1 MEIHILGPLEAS
13 EDGQLLDL
21 GPPKQRA
28 LLALLVLHR
37 NQVVSADRLIDE
49 LWAGRP
55 PAAAG
60 KSIQVYVSQ
69 LRKNL
74 GADAI
79 ESRAGGYRLSVA
91 ADVDR
96 FDRLAGKGRDLL
108 QRGEPRR
115 AAEVLR
121 EALSLWRGP
130 PLADV
135 AYESFAQGEIAR
147 LEELRLSTL
156 EERIDADLA
165 DGRQAE
171 LVPELQGLVQD
182 NPLRER
188 LRAQLML
195 ALYRTGRQAEALE
208 TYRNARQMLKDELG
222 LEPSRELQE
231 LEQAILRQ
239 DEALGAAAR
248 PRLLPAARPA
258 YAFGVAAV
266 LALIAAAAVAVG
278 LTRGGGRVSVAPESL
293 AVVDPATNRIVG
305 DVQLHS
311 IPNSVAVGAGSVWA
325 TSTEDRTLFRVD
337 PKQRTIVK
345 TIALPGAP
353 ANVAFGAGAVW
364 LPYLVREAGAADP
377 FAGDGAVL
385 RIDSRYGYTQ
395 KTIATGEGLGNDFN
409 DAIAATNKD
418 VWVVDPPGVVTRIDA
433 ASSAVAGKWH
443 FPSAYAVATGNGAA
457 WVLTG
462 DGLAGITA
470 RRGSKPVMISLGT
483 TVSGGS
489 SLAAEAIAVGAGS
502 VWTANFLRRESC
514 EPLISS
520 CPETGNV
527 FRIDPG
533 TNLVETTI
541 GGGLRRPIGAAYG
554 EGALWLIDDRSLF
567 RIDPAKD
574 RVVARIGLAE
584 KPVAV
589 AAGDGGVWVA
599 FGTEK

>member
-13 EDGQLLDL
+13 EDGQSLDL

-37 NQVVSADRLIDE
+37 NEIDE

-60 KSIQVYVSQ
+60 KSVQVYVSQ
-69 LRKNL
+69 LRKTL

-79 ESRAGGYRLSVA
+79 ESRAGGYRLNLA

-96 FDRLAGKGRDLL
+96 FDRLAEEGRDLL
-108 QRGEPRR
+108 HRGEPRR

-121 EALSLWRGP
+121 EALSPWRGP

-135 AYESFAQGEIAR
+135 AYESFAQSEIAR
-147 LEELRLSTL
+147 LEEVRLSTL

-165 DGRQAE
+165 GGREGE
-171 LVPELQGLVQD
+171 LVPELQRLVRD

-208 TYRNARQMLKDELG
+208 AYRDARRILKDELG
-222 LEPSRELQE
+222 LEPSRELQQ

-239 DEALGAAAR
+239 DEALGAAVR

-258 YAFGVAAV
+258 YAFGVAAF
-266 LALIAAAAVAVG
+266 LAVIAAAAVAVG

-305 DVQLHS
+305 DVHLHS
-311 IPNSVAVGAGSVWA
+311 IPNSVAVGGGSVWV

-345 TIALPGAP
+345 AIALPGAP

-364 LPYLVREAGAADP
+364 LPYLIRATGGQDP

-385 RIDSRYGYTQ
+385 RVDPRYGYSQ
-395 KTIATGEGLGNDFN
+395 KTVATDEGFSNTYD
-409 DAIAATNKD
+409 DAIAATRKD
-418 VWVVDPPGVVTRIDA
+418 VWVVDPPGVVTRIDTP
-433 ASSAVAGKWH
+433 SSAVTGKWH
-443 FPSAYAVATGNGAA
+443 FHNANAVAAGDGAA
-457 WVLTG
+457 CVLTG
-462 DGLAGITA
+462 DGVERIPATG
-470 RRGSKPVMISLGT
+470 GSRPVTISLGS
-483 TVSGGS
+483 TVSGPS
-489 SLAAEAIAVGAGS
+489 PAAQAIAVGPGA
-502 VWTANFLRRESC
+502 VWTANFLQREPC
-514 EPLISS
+514 EPMISR
-520 CPETGNV
+520 CPQAGNV
-527 FRIDPG
+527 FRIDPP
-533 TNLVETTI
+533 TSSSKRLA
-541 GGGLRRPIGAAYG
+541 GL
-554 EGALWLIDDRSLF
+554 F
-567 RIDPAKD
+567 
-574 RVVARIGLAE
+574 VARSG
-584 KPVAV
+584 PPTVR
-589 AAGDGGVWVA
+589 GRSG
-599 FGTEK
+599 

>member
-13 EDGQLLDL
+13 EDGQSLDL

-37 NQVVSADRLIDE
+37 DEVVSADRLIDE

-79 ESRAGGYRLSVA
+79 ESRAGGYRLSLA

-96 FDRLAGKGRDLL
+96 FDRLAEEGRDLL
-108 QRGEPRR
+108 HRGEPRR
-115 AAEVLR
+115 AADVLR

-147 LEELRLSTL
+147 LEEVRLSTL
-156 EERIDADLA
+156 EERIEADLA

-171 LVPELQGLVQD
+171 LVPELQGLVHD

-195 ALYRTGRQAEALE
+195 ALYRTSRQAEALE
-208 TYRNARQMLKDELG
+208 AYRNGRRILKDELG
-222 LEPSRELQE
+222 LEPSRELQQ

-239 DEALGAAAR
+239 DEALGSATR
-248 PRLLPAARPA
+248 PRLRLLPGARRG
-258 YAFGVAAV
+258 YAFGVAALV
-266 LALIAAAAVAVG
+266 AAVAAALAVG
-278 LTRGGGRVSVAPESL
+278 LTRSGGGVSVAPESL

-311 IPNSVAVGAGSVWA
+311 LPNSVAVGGGSVWA

-337 PKQRTIVK
+337 PRQRTIVK

-353 ANVAFGAGAVW
+353 TTVAFGAGAVW
-364 LPYLVREAGAADP
+364 LPYLVREAGAVDP

-385 RIDSRYGYTQ
+385 RVDSRYGYSQ
-395 KTIATGEGLGNDFN
+395 KTIKTGEELGNDFN
-409 DAIAATNKD
+409 DPIAASQKD
-418 VWVVDPPGVVTRIDA
+418 VWVVDPPGAVTRIDA
-433 ASSAVAGKWH
+433 ASSAVAGKWR
-443 FPSAYAVATGNGAA
+443 FPRAYAVAVGNGAA

-462 DGLAGITA
+462 DGVARITA
-470 RRGSKPVMISLGT
+470 TSGSKPAMISLGS

-489 SLAAEAIAVGAGS
+489 SLTADAIALGAGS
-502 VWTANFLRRESC
+502 VWTANFLQRESC
-514 EPLISS
+514 EPMLSR
-520 CPETGNV
+520 CPQAGNV
-527 FRIDPG
+527 FRIDPQ
-533 TNLVETTI
+533 TNIVEQTI
-541 GGGLRRPIGAAYG
+541 GGPFRR
-554 EGALWLIDDRSLF
+554 RSGPPTV
-567 RIDPAKD
+567 RG
-574 RVVARIGLAE
+574 RCG
-584 KPVAV
+584 
-589 AAGDGGVWVA
+589 
-599 FGTEK
+599 